1 MCRLQISQK
10 ANPYYRKDAGNGK
23 IERYLIDMDTYSGV
37 YRVENPI
44 YNATLNSFNL
54 SERSKF
60 DNKLNAEL
68 RFLPELVLRGRFGL
82 GLSQTKSDNFI
93 SPGDPVYDNVSFDK
107 KGEYKSG
114 VGKSFYYDGD
124 VTLSYGKVLGEKH
137 QVNAVL
143 GARMRSDEATSEEN
157 TSQGFP
163 DRRFLD
169 VLLFQVVTYRMASR
183 FMVKQ
188 SVVRIVFILTADI
201 RLITVIYW
209 MRMFVWTVRLYSVQT
224 NAIRRHGL

>member
-1 MCRLQISQK
+1 
-10 ANPYYRKDAGNGK
+10 
-23 IERYLIDMDTYSGV
+23 MDTYSGV
-37 YRVENPI
+37 YRVENTI

-163 DRRFLD
+163 IGDFRRPSFSSGYL
-169 VLLFQVVTYRMASR
+169 
-183 FMVKQ
+183 
-188 SVVRIVFILTADI
+188 
-201 RLITVIYW
+201 
-209 MRMFVWTVRLYSVQT
+209 
-224 NAIRRHGL
+224 

>member
-1 MCRLQISQK
+1 M
-10 ANPYYRKDAGNGK
+10 
-23 IERYLIDMDTYSGV
+23 
-37 YRVENPI
+37 
-44 YNATLNSFNL
+44 
-54 SERSKF
+54 
-60 DNKLNAEL
+60 
-68 RFLPELVLRGRFGL
+68 
-82 GLSQTKSDNFI
+82 SQTKSDNFI

-163 DRRFLD
+163 IGDFRRPSFSSGYL
-169 VLLFQVVTYRMASR
+169 
-183 FMVKQ
+183 
-188 SVVRIVFILTADI
+188 
-201 RLITVIYW
+201 
-209 MRMFVWTVRLYSVQT
+209 
-224 NAIRRHGL
+224 

>member
-1 MCRLQISQK
+1 MMEQSWNELIGANFDLTYRKGIASISNKMSYDYYKQEDPIVSFADFAK

-107 KGEYKSG
+107 KGE
-114 VGKSFYYDGD
+114 
-124 VTLSYGKVLGEKH
+124 
-137 QVNAVL
+137 
-143 GARMRSDEATSEEN
+143 
-157 TSQGFP
+157 
-163 DRRFLD
+163 
-169 VLLFQVVTYRMASR
+169 
-183 FMVKQ
+183 
-188 SVVRIVFILTADI
+188 
-201 RLITVIYW
+201 
-209 MRMFVWTVRLYSVQT
+209 
-224 NAIRRHGL
+224 